1 MFHVKHLWGK
11 SMKVVIL
18 DRDGV
23 INQDSADF
31 IKSPDEWIPIPGSL
45 EAIARLNHAG
55 YQIVIAT
62 NQSGIGRGLFDIE
75 TLNRIHDK
83 MHRMIHEIGGH
94 IEAVFFCQ
102 DTDDANPYRKPNP
115 GMLEDIAERLKINL
129 VGIPVIGDALRD
141 IKAAQ
146 AVGAMPVLVRTGKGE
161 ATLKTEADALK
172 NIAIFDDLAAAAEA
186 ILLSPSARTPQ
197 G

>member
-1 MFHVKHLWGK
+1 
-11 SMKVVIL
+11 MKTVVL

-55 YQIVIAT
+55 YRVIIAT

-83 MHRMIHEIGGH
+83 MHRMLHEIGGH
-94 IEAVFFCQ
+94 IEAVFFCPN
-102 DTDDANPYRKPNP
+102 TNDADPYRKPNP
-115 GMLEDIAERLKINL
+115 GMLEDVAKRLNIQL
-129 VGIPVIGDALRD
+129 ADTLVIGDSLRD
-141 IKAAQ
+141 IQAAQ
-146 AVGAMPVLVRTGKGE
+146 AVGATPILVRTGKGE
-161 ATLKTEADALK
+161 TTLETPHGLK
-172 NIAIFDDLAAAAEA
+172 NIAIFEDLASAVNS
-186 ILLSPSARTPQ
+186 ILAPPYKDLW
-197 G
+197 